1 MGFARRIPIADA
13 GHAAEIR
20 SYNRVVP
27 RAVEQLEAEF
37 AAWLD
42 ARGAVA
48 AGFGRAAL
56 RLALEALE
64 VRGGQVLVPDFVC
77 EQVPEAVRRAGAEAV
92 FYAVRRDLS
101 VAAEDFEAAF
111 TPHTRAAIIVHYFGR
126 VFPDAARFAAVCR
139 RRGVPLVEDCAL
151 ALGASLGGQSAGTF
165 GDLAAFSFTKS
176 DWCYG
181 GGMVAAARPDLLLK
195 LRALRDMHFREYRS
209 LAWRYGLLRRLD
221 FAANRPE
228 LARVAETA
236 GRWFERLS
244 GGEGNFY
251 DAGRFDAAL
260 PAFAARRAQR
270 VLRDLASRTS
280 RCRQILHRLAEALR
294 DSPHI
299 LFHSDQDPGDAASFL
314 LLRCPSS
321 CAPAWVEQAAREGVT
336 LRFCWTAYQ
345 ESSGAAASGVDCWL
359 RDHLLLLEIHPGL
372 RDAEMERIV
381 RAIRGL
387 PPG

>member
-20 SYNRVVP
+20 SYNRTVP
-27 RAVEQLEAEF
+27 RTVEQLEAEF
-37 AAWLD
+37 SAWLG

-64 VRGGQVLVPDFVC
+64 VRGGQVVVPDFVC
-77 EQVPEAVRRAGAEAV
+77 EQVPEAVRRVGAEAV

-111 TPHTRAAIIVHYFGR
+111 TPQTRAAIVVHYFGH
-126 VFPDAARFAAVCR
+126 VFPDTAQFNAVCR

-176 DWCYG
+176 GWCYG
-181 GGMVAAARPDLLLK
+181 GGMVAAARPDLLSK
-195 LRALRDMHFREYRS
+195 LRALRDKHFREYRS

-228 LARVAETA
+228 RARVAETA

-244 GGEGNFY
+244 GREGNFY

-270 VLRDLASRTS
+270 LLRDLASRTS
-280 RCRQILHRLAEALR
+280 RCRQILHRLAETLR
-294 DSPHI
+294 DSPQI
-299 LFHSDQDPGDAASFL
+299 LFRSDPDPGDAASFL

-336 LRFCWTAYQ
+336 LRFCWPAYQ
-345 ESSGAAASGVDCWL
+345 GSSGATTSGEVCWL

-372 RDAEMERIV
+372 KDGEMERIV
-381 RAIRGL
+381 RAIHRL

>member
-1 MGFARRIPIADA
+1 M
-13 GHAAEIR
+13 
-20 SYNRVVP
+20 
-27 RAVEQLEAEF
+27 EQLEAEF

-42 ARGAVA
+42 APGAVA

-77 EQVPEAVRRAGAEAV
+77 EQVPEAARRAGAEAV

-101 VAAEDFEAAF
+101 VAAGDFEAAL
-111 TPHTRAAIIVHYFGR
+111 TTHTRAAIVVHYFGR
-126 VFPDAARFAAVCR
+126 VFPDAAQLAAVCR

-165 GDLAAFSFTKS
+165 GDLAVFSFTKS

-181 GGMVAAARPDLLLK
+181 GGMVAAARPELLSK
-195 LRALRDMHFREYRS
+195 LRALRDKHFREYRS

-228 LARVAETA
+228 AARVAETA

-244 GGEGNFY
+244 GGEENFY

-270 VLRDLASRTS
+270 VLRDLPSRTS
-280 RCRQILHRLAEALR
+280 RCRQILYRLAEALR

-299 LFHSDQDPGDAASFL
+299 LFRSDPDAGDTASFL
-314 LLRCPSS
+314 LLACPSS
-321 CAPAWVEQAAREGVT
+321 CAPAWVEQAACEGVT
-336 LRFCWTAYQ
+336 LRFCWPAYQ
-345 ESSGAAASGVDCWL
+345 ESSGATTSGEVRWL
-359 RDHLLLLEIHPGL
+359 GDHLLLLEIHPGL

-381 RAIRGL
+381 RAIRRL
-387 PPG
+387 SPG